1 MTSVDR
7 GSLLYAFPDQGVLD
21 HGWVEFRCIDPQRH
35 TIGPLECE
43 PPLAGQA
50 DSVGASLDFN
60 VMDDESLFG
69 MNLNGR
75 TVSAETR
82 NPGQSLFG
90 CGCDFRFP
98 FGPTGIHGDVAHVTG
113 IGVDDVTD
121 ADWMLPRR
129 SVSQTLC
136 SRHQT
141 PHAHELLGHRI
152 FGLSMRSG
160 IEDGTQGE
168 NRHRSSFDGSHIP
181 PCPVVWRIR
190 LTDIRLQN
198 AGADPAKLVSL
209 SAGRQ
214 AQSKHG
220 NRWTG
225 PMLARTR
232 TSPGILQDPQRIAHR
247 RRERVT
253 TDALR
258 DP

>member
-21 HGWVEFRCIDPQRH
+21 HGWIEFRCIDPQRH

-60 VMDDESLFG
+60 LMDDESLFG

-90 CGCDFRFP
+90 CGCGFRFP
-98 FGPTGIHGDVAHVTG
+98 FGPTGIHRDVAHVTG

-136 SRHQT
+136 SRHET

-152 FGLSMRSG
+152 YGLSMRSG

-181 PCPVVWRIR
+181 PSLSVRLADPSRQDDFGNSTR
-190 LTDIRLQN
+190 LTPGVI
-198 AGADPAKLVSL
+198 AG
-209 SAGRQ
+209 
-214 AQSKHG
+214 
-220 NRWTG
+220 
-225 PMLARTR
+225 
-232 TSPGILQDPQRIAHR
+232 
-247 RRERVT
+247 
-253 TDALR
+253 
-258 DP
+258 